1 MVDIEV
7 LKIALSKE
15 KEAIEMYQKILLQ
28 HPNLTELLSL
38 LITEEQKHKILIENK
53 IVELTRN

>member
-7 LKIALSKE
+7 LKIALLKE